1 MKKSNFITVKLYT
14 KNINTDH
21 KPNFHFSDSEIAYRE
36 VNSQQRK
43 RSENHRVPWIPM
55 QSTCIQKNKQRALKV
70 YLLGHM
76 YFFFQISWQ
85 LYI

>member
-21 KPNFHFSDSEIAYRE
+21 KPNFHFSEIAYRE

-43 RSENHRVPWIPM
+43 SSEIHVVPVFKI
-55 QSTCIQKNKQRALKV
+55 NR
-70 YLLGHM
+70 GR
-76 YFFFQISWQ
+76 
-85 LYI
+85 